1 MAKEPKQIE
10 RACAR
15 IILHMMVLT
24 MEDPA
29 SRYYIALNFV

>member
-24 MEDPA
+24 MQDPM
-29 SRYYIALNFV
+29 SRYFVVLNFV